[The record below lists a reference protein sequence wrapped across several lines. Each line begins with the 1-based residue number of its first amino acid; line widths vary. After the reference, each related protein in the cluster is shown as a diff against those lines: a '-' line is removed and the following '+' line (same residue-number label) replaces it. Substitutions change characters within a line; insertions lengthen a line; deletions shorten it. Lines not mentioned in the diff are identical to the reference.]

1 MNGEPS
7 GDAPE
12 YEAPSITKIDPG
24 IAPAEGD
31 YLLAG
36 VALNASGE
44 DAMAGLRKI
53 DP

>member
-7 GDAPE
+7 GDAAE
-12 YEAPSITKIDPG
+12 YEAPSITKIDAD

-36 VALNASGE
+36 NVLPGS
-44 DAMAGLRKI
+44 L
-53 DP
+53 

>member
-1 MNGEPS
+1 MNDEPS
-7 GDAPE
+7 GDAAE
-12 YEAPSITKIDPG
+12 YEAPSIKKIDPD

-36 VALNASGE
+36 NPSVP
-44 DAMAGLRKI
+44 DVMAWLRQF

>member
-1 MNGEPS
+1 MNGEPT
-7 GDAPE
+7 GDAAE
-12 YEAPSITKIDPG
+12 YEAPSIKKIEPE

-36 VALNASGE
+36 NPASGP
-44 DAMAGLRKI
+44 DAMAGLRKV